1 MLSQSD
7 YAADGKNAAHPGKFV
22 IHLCSIAN
30 PISIPQPR
38 SPQLVRY
45 SFFLHTCWEEGG
57 KRHRLYMGYFQA
69 REDAERW
76 LVTLRRI
83 YPSAFVT
90 EVPQNGIL
98 TGPQLVS
105 LLDQGPSIR
114 PASPA
119 RAPATPPRAA
129 EPMRTPAPTLPRAA
143 EPAHAPAAIRT
154 AAPAGTPASARAS
167 TPSHEKRHRVTLED
181 TLEALKLSAPVVIE
195 DDELSSTGVRH
206 LKIEIQ
212 KDAPRSKPAKRP
224 QSRNR

>member
-1 MLSQSD
+1 MHSYSK
-7 YAADGKNAAHPGKFV
+7 YAVDGAMRQETGAGKNAAHPGKFV

-76 LVTLRRI
+76 LGTLRRI

-98 TGPQLVS
+98 TGPQIVS
-105 LLDQGPSIR
+105 LLDQGVGVRSAQPT
-114 PASPA
+114 PA
-119 RAPATPPRAA
+119 RAPAPTPPRAA
-129 EPMRTPAPTLPRAA
+129 EPAR
-143 EPAHAPAAIRT
+143 APAALRT
-154 AAPAGTPASARAS
+154 AAPAGTPVPARAP

-224 QSRNR
+224 HSRNR